1 MRTLSNLRLLGTI
14 VAIAGATVGL
24 PALAQQKV
32 LRAVPHADLKVLDN
46 HTGSIQI
53 TKIYGLMVYDQL
65 FAWDEKL
72 QAKPM
77 MVGDYTVSADGL
89 KYTFKLRPGLKWHD
103 GTKVTSKDVVPSIK
117 RWASRDAMGQ
127 KLMEFT
133 AAMEAVDED
142 SFTVILKQPY
152 GFVEFTLGSDGPQI
166 PTIYREKEAAT
177 DAFTAITETIGS
189 GPFKFNRAEWQPGV
203 KLVFDKNKDY
213 VPRNEPPNGMA
224 GGKVVKV
231 DRVEWNII
239 PDTGTAAAALTRGEV
254 DFWDSP
260 PNDQVPIIE
269 KSKDVV
275 VAPLTPFGN
284 IGFLRT
290 NTLFPPF
297 NDYRARLA
305 LAYLFDQR
313 DFQRAASGDERWWK
327 VCYAMYICD
336 TPFGT
341 EAGAEEIRKLDRVKA
356 KQLMA
361 DAGYKGEKL
370 VLTTTAEI
378 KPIGDLAQVAVAQL
392 REIGVNVD
400 MQLSDWG
407 TVVGRIAKMDP
418 PDKGGWNM
426 FASRASG
433 TSYFH
438 PVTNTAANMSCD
450 RKNWVGWPCDETAT
464 KLRDQVIRA
473 TDEGQRKALM
483 ETYHRRL
490 IEQQPYTL
498 LGQFQLLF
506 AWRKEVTGVLKSA
519 VLAYWNMEKS

>member
-1 MRTLSNLRLLGTI
+1 MILSFGLRLLG
-14 VAIAGATVGL
+14 AASLIAFAAV

-72 QAKPM
+72 QARPE
-77 MVGDYTVSADGL
+77 MVGNYSVSADGL
-89 KYTFKLRPGLKWHD
+89 TYTFSLRPGLKWHD
-103 GTKVTSKDVVPSIK
+103 GSKVTAKDVVPSIK
-117 RWASRDAMGQ
+117 RWASRDGMGQ

-133 AAMEAVDED
+133 AAIEPVDD
-142 SFTVILKQPY
+142 DTFTLTLKQPY

-166 PTIYREKEAAT
+166 PTIYRAKEAAT
-177 DAFTAITETIGS
+177 DPFTPITETVGS
-189 GPFKFNRAEWQPGV
+189 GPFVFNKAEWQPGS
-203 KLVFDKNKDY
+203 KIVFDKNKDY
-213 VPRNEPPNGMA
+213 VPRAEPASGQA

-239 PDTGTAAAALTRGEV
+239 PDTGTVAAALTRGEI

-275 VAPLTPFGN
+275 VGSLTPFGN

-341 EAGAEEIRKLDRVKA
+341 EAGAEEIRKLDRGKA

-361 DAGYKGEKL
+361 EAGYKGEKL
-370 VLTTTAEI
+370 VLTTTNEI
-378 KPIGDLAQVAVAQL
+378 PPIGQLAQVAAAQL
-392 REIGVNVD
+392 KEIGVNVD
-400 MQLSDWG
+400 LQLSDWG
-407 TVVGRIAKMDP
+407 TVVQRITKMDQ

-438 PVTNTAANMSCD
+438 PVTNIAAQMSCD
-450 RKNWVGWPCDETAT
+450 RKNWVGWPCDEAT
-464 KLRDQVIRA
+464 EKLRGQVITTA
-473 TDEGQRKALM
+473 DEAERRQVM
-483 ETYHRRL
+483 DTYHRRL
-490 IEQQPYTL
+490 MQQQPYTL

-506 AWRKEVTGVLKSA
+506 AWRKEVTGVLKSP
-519 VLAYWNMEKS
+519 VLAYWNMDKS